1 MGIIGLGTS
10 GPIIALSVM
19 PILTLIFWRNLGGA
33 FITALFAVRLRE
45 WKSPSQRRGLKLS
58 ALAGVVLSAHFIG
71 FFIAMRYTTV
81 AAGTALTAMQPFFA
95 AFFLH
100 QLGGV
105 IPRRAWLGM
114 VLAFLGVLVITGV
127 DFFLLSPSALLG
139 DLAAL
144 VGAAVGAW
152 YLLIGSKA
160 QKLISTSTYTSVCY
174 FFCAITCLPLIF
186 ITKAPLTNFATKQWL
201 YVLALIVGAQILG
214 HTMFNLA
221 LKRVSPAV
229 VSLVVFFEVPLSAFL
244 AYWWIGQVPPIG
256 IFPGLVLLL
265 IGCTLFVLPHSPKR
279 NTVSSPR
286 D

>member
-45 WKSPSQRRGLKLS
+45 WKSPSQRRGIKLS

-81 AAGTALTAMQPFFA
+81 AAGTALAAMQPFFA

-100 QLGGV
+100 RLGGV
-105 IPRRAWLGM
+105 IPRRAWLGI

-139 DLAAL
+139 DLSAL

-201 YVLALIVGAQILG
+201 YVLALIGGAQILG

-229 VSLVVFFEVPLSAFL
+229 VSLVIFFEVPLSAFL

-265 IGCTLFVLPHSPKR
+265 IGCTLFVLPHNPKKI
-279 NTVSSPR
+279 TVSSPR